1 MEIEP
6 LTRSIGAELA
16 DVDLRHL
23 DDDEFHALHRAF
35 LEHQVVLFPGQFLD
49 PVELLAFARRFGEI
63 FPNPLSPKADGHP
76 DVTELVTWDGGAP
89 DRFHFDT
96 SYVDVPPKISVLCM
110 VKSPP
115 VGGDTLWAS
124 GYAIHDSFSPP
135 MRAFLEQLHVHYDPR
150 STTDPQTADHP
161 LVAVHPETGRA
172 AFLLDTMWGRRVVE
186 LERAES
192 EALLTFLR
200 GYVADATFSCRY
212 RWSDGTVAMWDNR
225 CTLHRVASDFVGE
238 RIIHRV
244 TVAGDAPRP

>member
-1 MEIEP
+1 METEP
-6 LTRSIGAELA
+6 LTGHIGAELRG
-16 DVDLRHL
+16 VDLRDL
-23 DDDEFHALHRAF
+23 DDDAFGAVHRAF
-35 LEHQVVLFPGQFLD
+35 LEHQVVLLPGQFLN
-49 PVELLAFARRFGEI
+49 PAELLAFARRFGEI
-63 FPNPLSPKADGHP
+63 FPNPLSPKAAGQP
-76 DVTELVTWDGGAP
+76 EVTELVTRDGGAP

-96 SYVDVPPKISVLCM
+96 SYVDVPPKISVLSM
-110 VKSPP
+110 VRSPP

-150 STTDPQTADHP
+150 SAADPHAADHP
-161 LVAVHPETGRA
+161 LVAVHTETGRA
-172 AFLLDTMWGRRVVE
+172 ALLLDTMWCRRVVE
-186 LERAES
+186 LERPES
-192 EALLTFLR
+192 EALLAFLK
-200 GYVADATFSCRY
+200 GYVTDPTFSCRY